1 MLHWAHW
8 LTKHHCKSQGKQRHS
23 TGSGILLNPWK
34 FATDQNNYCYARTPK
49 NHDVTKSLQ
58 RVNAFNGN
66 RFVQL
71 GCLGLKLW
79 FYLFG
84 LLNYLLGI
92 SLKLQTFLYFCWICG
107 THSRCKYSTRFLSL
121 CIRETWRRHHFSFHQ
136 LLPHN
141 CKHSFTSCPQLWSPA

>member
-1 MLHWAHW
+1 MLQWAHW

-23 TGSGILLNPWK
+23 TGSGILLNLENLPLTKTTTVTWG
-34 FATDQNNYCYARTPK
+34 
-49 NHDVTKSLQ
+49 HDVTKSLQ

-84 LLNYLLGI
+84 LLIYLLGI

-107 THSRCKYSTRFLSL
+107 AHSRCKFKTRFLSL